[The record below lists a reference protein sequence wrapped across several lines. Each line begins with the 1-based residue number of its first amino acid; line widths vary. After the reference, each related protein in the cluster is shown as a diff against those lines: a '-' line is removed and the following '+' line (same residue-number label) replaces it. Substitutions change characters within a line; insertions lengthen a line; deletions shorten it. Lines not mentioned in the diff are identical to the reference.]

1 MRNYDSIPL
10 PEVLSIARCSRTAF
24 LKNSGSDS
32 EWSAVL
38 VCSGKISVTIDGQTG
53 TAESGGV
60 IFFPPGKQ
68 YERDIIEPAEF
79 LFLRLKWNKSDAAM
93 QDASFYPCGVTETKN
108 PERAKADIAK
118 LKAMSGEAP
127 ALPAQ
132 HIFRDLVL
140 MPFLCGDGSI
150 DDEAIKEAVET
161 IERDYNSPIK
171 IAALAKASGM
181 SHVNFSHRF
190 SAATGMNPI
199 EYLRMTRLSNAKE
212 LLTNTDLS
220 IAEVSAR
227 CGFDNQFYFS
237 KCFKEEFGLSPLK
250 FRQLHRI

>member
-1 MRNYDSIPL
+1 MRKYDSIPL
-10 PEVLSIARCSRTAF
+10 PEVLSIARCSRTVF
-24 LKNSGSDS
+24 VKNSGSDS

-38 VCSGKISVTIDGQTG
+38 VCSGKISVTVDGQTG
-53 TAESGGV
+53 AAESGGV
-60 IFFPPGKQ
+60 VFFPPGKQ

-93 QDASFYPCGVTETKN
+93 QEASFYPCGVAGIQN
-108 PERAKADIAK
+108 IERAKADIAK
-118 LKAMSGEAP
+118 LKTMSGEAP
-127 ALPAQ
+127 TLPMQ
-132 HIFRDLVL
+132 HIFRDLIFTIL
-140 MPFLCGDGSI
+140 FGDTSV
-150 DDEAIKEAVET
+150 DDEAINAAIET
-161 IERDYNSPIK
+161 IENDYSSPIK

-212 LLTNTDLS
+212 LLVNTDRS
-220 IAEVSAR
+220 IAEVAAL

-237 KCFKEEFGLSPLK
+237 KCFREAFTLSPMK